1 MNLRYDDAPLLLNL
15 ENTMTFQPRK
25 REESSLVFSNQK
37 DSAAFFVTGHLQ
49 AASHLREDA
58 K

>member
-1 MNLRYDDAPLLLNL
+1 M
-15 ENTMTFQPRK
+15 MTFHTK
-25 REESSLVFSNQK
+25 EFEELSLVFSNQK
-37 DSAAFFVTGHLQ
+37 DSAAFLVTGHLL